1 MSIPEKKLAAC
12 VEVPGPPSEPLA
24 SVIRQPLSGSA
35 PASARATCAEPPRG
49 KKKSAESTR
58 PRGRARSVGGR
69 SRPAAASGLPRP
81 ACSTGA
87 ILLEREDGA
96 SAPASSYAADRVS
109 ECVAVAFWRNRDAL
123 PRCDRR
129 WATPAGGTNSTG
141 AGTARPRGRCRPSEI
156 GRKAAA
162 ALFRTLGTD
171 WVLGLKDMQ
180 GPVRTRES
188 AQDLSWLCSLPCGNS
203 GTAPSTASRSKPSSA
218 SPHRRLHEDGCA
230 E

>member
-49 KKKSAESTR
+49 KNKSAESTR

-109 ECVAVAFWRNRDAL
+109 ECVAVAFWRKLDNDFQGRGRYRPTFQSVAGMGGRGPDVVGLPVADNVQRFAAMGWSDRDVVA
-123 PRCDRR
+123 C
-129 WATPAGGTNSTG
+129 
-141 AGTARPRGRCRPSEI
+141 PRGPRFQVM
-156 GRKAAA
+156 GRDKGASSD
-162 ALFRTLGTD
+162 LKVIDDLD
-171 WVLGLKDMQ
+171 WLTG
-180 GPVRTRES
+180 
-188 AQDLSWLCSLPCGNS
+188 
-203 GTAPSTASRSKPSSA
+203 
-218 SPHRRLHEDGCA
+218 
-230 E
+230 

>member
-58 PRGRARSVGGR
+58 PRGRARSVGER
-69 SRPAAASGLPRP
+69 SRPAAAAGLPRP

-87 ILLEREDGA
+87 IFLEREDGA

-109 ECVAVAFWRNRDAL
+109 ECVAVAFWRKD
-123 PRCDRR
+123 DSVSG
-129 WATPAGGTNSTG
+129 TEPAN
-141 AGTARPRGRCRPSEI
+141 
-156 GRKAAA
+156 
-162 ALFRTLGTD
+162 LD
-171 WVLGLKDMQ
+171 
-180 GPVRTRES
+180 
-188 AQDLSWLCSLPCGNS
+188 SLP
-203 GTAPSTASRSKPSSA
+203 AKPRNWGRPGGYPAAGSMLWF
-218 SPHRRLHEDGCA
+218 RRK
-230 E
+230 

>member
-69 SRPAAASGLPRP
+69 SRLAAASGLHRP

-87 ILLEREDGA
+87 IFLEREDGA
-96 SAPASSYAADRVS
+96 
-109 ECVAVAFWRNRDAL
+109 
-123 PRCDRR
+123 
-129 WATPAGGTNSTG
+129 PAGFVCGLLSKGGHAPQEMGKWLSQKTRKTTRG
-141 AGTARPRGRCRPSEI
+141 PEAR
-156 GRKAAA
+156 
-162 ALFRTLGTD
+162 
-171 WVLGLKDMQ
+171 
-180 GPVRTRES
+180 
-188 AQDLSWLCSLPCGNS
+188 
-203 GTAPSTASRSKPSSA
+203 
-218 SPHRRLHEDGCA
+218 
-230 E
+230 